1 MAAEYVSAWMTG
13 ELQALR
19 DVARE
24 FFEREAAP
32 QMAKWSE
39 QRFVD
44 REFWVKAGKIGLLC
58 PTVPEEYGGPGG
70 NILHQVAITEEQS
83 RVLEKGWGNN
93 VHSGVVTDY
102 ILRYGSKEQCQ
113 RWLPSMVEGTVIGAI
128 AMTEPGAGSDVRA
141 MSGRARRD
149 GDEYVIDAT
158 KTFITNGQTADL
170 IIVAVKLENP
180 QNPGADPRAIT
191 LIAVEA
197 DQAEGLVRGAPLRKI
212 GQHAADTSELFF
224 DGCRVPVA
232 NRIGAE
238 GSGFPALMNQMP
250 QERLILAVNAV
261 AQTEKAVQLTLAYTK
276 ERKVFGAPLYDQQN
290 TRFVLAEVATEVDV
304 AQAYIDKCVDALS
317 VGDLTPEDAA
327 KAKWWATELQ
337 GRVVDR
343 CLQLHGGYGYMREY
357 PIARAFADARI
368 TTIYGGTT
376 EIMKTI
382 IAKHLGL

>member
-1 MAAEYVSAWMTG
+1 MATDYVSEWMTD
-13 ELQALR
+13 ELQVLR
-19 DVARE
+19 DVARQ

-44 REFWVKAGKIGLLC
+44 REFWVKAGKLGLLC

-102 ILRYGSKEQCQ
+102 ILRYGSREQCQ
-113 RWLPSMVEGTVIGAI
+113 RWLPSMVEGTLIGAI

-141 MSGRARRD
+141 MVGRARRD

-180 QNPGADPRAIT
+180 QDPAADPRAIT

-197 DQAEGLVRGAPLRKI
+197 D
-212 GQHAADTSELFF
+212 
-224 DGCRVPVA
+224 
-232 NRIGAE
+232 
-238 GSGFPALMNQMP
+238 
-250 QERLILAVNAV
+250 
-261 AQTEKAVQLTLAYTK
+261 KA
-276 ERKVFGAPLYDQQN
+276 
-290 TRFVLAEVATEVDV
+290 
-304 AQAYIDKCVDALS
+304 
-317 VGDLTPEDAA
+317 
-327 KAKWWATELQ
+327 
-337 GRVVDR
+337 
-343 CLQLHGGYGYMREY
+343 
-357 PIARAFADARI
+357 
-368 TTIYGGTT
+368 
-376 EIMKTI
+376 
-382 IAKHLGL
+382 

>member
-1 MAAEYVSAWMTG
+1 MATDYVSGWMTD

-44 REFWVKAGKIGLLC
+44 REFWVKAGTIGLLC

-70 NILHQVAITEEQS
+70 TILHQVAITEEQS

-102 ILRYGSKEQCQ
+102 ILKYGSREQCE

-141 MSGRARRD
+141 MTGRARRD
-149 GDEYVIDAT
+149 GDEYVIDAA

-180 QNPGADPRAIT
+180 QDPAADPRAIT

-197 DQAEGLVRGAPLRKI
+197 AKAEGFHRGVPLRKI

-224 DGCRVPVA
+224 DGCRVPA
-232 NRIGAE
+232 GNRVGDEGA
-238 GSGFPALMNQMP
+238 GFPALMNQMP

-276 ERKVFGAPLYDQQN
+276 ERKVFGKPLYDQQN
-290 TRFVLAEVATEVDV
+290 TRFVLAECATLARAARLFVDDCIT
-304 AQAYIDKCVDALS
+304 AH
-317 VGDLTPEDAA
+317 AA
-327 KAKWWATELQ
+327 GRLDNATAAMAKWWLTDVQCKVLDEC
-337 GRVVDR
+337 V
-343 CLQLHGGYGYMREY
+343 QLFGGYGYMEEY
-357 PIARAFADARI
+357 PIARMYADARVQK
-368 TTIYGGTT
+368 IYGGAN
-376 EIMKTI
+376 EIMKEI
-382 IAKHLGL
+382 IARAL

>member
-1 MAAEYVSAWMTG
+1 MATDYVSEWMTD
-13 ELQALR
+13 ELQDLR
-19 DVARE
+19 DVARQ

-39 QRFVD
+39 QRYVD
-44 REFWVKAGKIGLLC
+44 REFWVKAGRVGLLC
-58 PTVPEEYGGPGG
+58 PTVPTEYGGPGG

-102 ILRYGSKEQCQ
+102 ILRYGSKEQCA

-141 MSGRARRD
+141 MSGHARRD

-180 QNPGADPRAIT
+180 QDPAADPRAIT
-191 LIAVEA
+191 LLAVEA
-197 DQAEGLVRGAPLRKI
+197 GQAAGFHRGAPLRKI

-224 DGCRVPVA
+224 EGCRVPVA

-238 GSGFPALMNQMP
+238 GAGFPALMNQMP

-261 AQTEKAVQLTLAYTK
+261 VQTEKAVRLTLAYTK
-276 ERKVFGAPLYDQQN
+276 ERKVFGKPLYDQQN
-290 TRFVLAEVATEVDV
+290 TRFVLAE
-304 AQAYIDKCVDALS
+304 C
-317 VGDLTPEDAA
+317 
-327 KAKWWATELQ
+327 
-337 GRVVDR
+337 
-343 CLQLHGGYGYMREY
+343 
-357 PIARAFADARI
+357 
-368 TTIYGGTT
+368 
-376 EIMKTI
+376 
-382 IAKHLGL
+382 

>member
-1 MAAEYVSAWMTG
+1 MATEYVSAWMTG

-32 QMAKWSE
+32 QMTRWSE

-44 REFWVKAGKIGLLC
+44 REFWVKAGTIGLLC

-102 ILRYGSKEQCQ
+102 ILRYGSTEQCQ

-141 MSGRARRD
+141 ITGRARRD

-170 IIVAVKLENP
+170 IIVAVKLDNP
-180 QNPGADPRAIT
+180 GDPGADPRAIT

-197 DQAEGLVRGAPLRKI
+197 GQAAGFRRVAPLRKI

-232 NRIGAE
+232 NRVGDEGA
-238 GSGFPALMNQMP
+238 GFPALMNQMP

-261 AQTEKAVQLTLAYTK
+261 VQTEKAVQLTLAYTK
-276 ERKVFGAPLYDQQN
+276 ERTVFGKPLYDQQN
-290 TRFVLAEVATEVDV
+290 TRFVLAECATLASAARLFLDHCVVAH
-304 AQAYIDKCVDALS
+304 AQGGLDNP
-317 VGDLTPEDAA
+317 TAA
-327 KAKWWATELQ
+327 MAKWWLTDVQCQVLDEC
-337 GRVVDR
+337 V
-343 CLQLHGGYGYMREY
+343 QLFGGYGYMEEY
-357 PIARAFADARI
+357 PIARMYADARVQK
-368 TTIYGGTT
+368 IYGGAN
-376 EIMKTI
+376 EIMKEI
-382 IAKHLGL
+382 IARAL

>member
-1 MAAEYVSAWMTG
+1 
-13 ELQALR
+13 
-19 DVARE
+19 
-24 FFEREAAP
+24 
-32 QMAKWSE
+32 
-39 QRFVD
+39 
-44 REFWVKAGKIGLLC
+44 
-58 PTVPEEYGGPGG
+58 
-70 NILHQVAITEEQS
+70 
-83 RVLEKGWGNN
+83 
-93 VHSGVVTDY
+93 VVTDY

-180 QNPGADPRAIT
+180 QDPGADPRAIT

-250 QERLILAVNAV
+250 QERLILAVYAV

-290 TRFVLAEVATEVDV
+290 TRFVLAECATLARAARLFVDHCV
-304 AQAYIDKCVDALS
+304 GAHAQGRLDNA
-317 VGDLTPEDAA
+317 TAA
-327 KAKWWATELQ
+327 MAKWWLTDVQ
-337 GRVVDR
+337 CRVLDECV
-343 CLQLHGGYGYMREY
+343 QLFGGYGYMEEY
-357 PIARAFADARI
+357 PIARMYADSRVQK
-368 TTIYGGTT
+368 IYGGAN
-376 EIMKTI
+376 EIMKEI
-382 IAKHLGL
+382 IARAL

>member
-1 MAAEYVSAWMTG
+1 MATDYVSAWMTD
-13 ELQALR
+13 ELQDLR
-19 DVARE
+19 DVARQ

-39 QRFVD
+39 QRYVD
-44 REFWVKAGKIGLLC
+44 REFWVKAGRVGLLC
-58 PTVPEEYGGPGG
+58 PTVPTEYGGPGG

-83 RVLEKGWGNN
+83 RVLDKGWGNN

-102 ILRYGSKEQCQ
+102 ILKYGSQEQCE

-141 MSGRARRD
+141 MAGRARRD
-149 GDEYVIDAT
+149 GDEYVIDAA

-180 QNPGADPRAIT
+180 QDPADPRAIT

-197 DQAEGLVRGAPLRKI
+197 DQAPGFVRGAPLRKI

-224 DGCRVPVA
+224 EGCRVPVA

-238 GSGFPALMNQMP
+238 GAGFPALMNQMP

-261 AQTEKAVQLTLAYTK
+261 VQTEKAVRLTLAYTK
-276 ERKVFGAPLYDQQN
+276 ERKVFGKPLYDQQN
-290 TRFVLAEVATEVDV
+290 TRFVLAECATLATAARLFVDHCIVAHARGRLDN
-304 AQAYIDKCVDALS
+304 KN
-317 VGDLTPEDAA
+317 AA
-327 KAKWWATELQ
+327 MAKWWLTDVQCQVLDEC
-337 GRVVDR
+337 V
-343 CLQLHGGYGYMREY
+343 QLFGGYGYMEEY
-357 PIARAFADARI
+357 PIARMYADSRVQK
-368 TTIYGGTT
+368 IYGGAN
-376 EIMKTI
+376 EIMKEI
-382 IAKHLGL
+382 IARAL

>member
-1 MAAEYVSAWMTG
+1 MATDYVSEWMTD
-13 ELQALR
+13 ELRDLR
-19 DVARE
+19 DVARQ

-32 QMAKWSE
+32 LMAKWSE

-44 REFWVKAGKIGLLC
+44 REFWVKAGSVGLLC

-70 NILHQVAITEEQS
+70 SILHQVAITEEQS

-102 ILRYGSKEQCQ
+102 ILKYGSEEQRR
-113 RWLPSMVEGTVIGAI
+113 RWLPSMVAGTLIGAI

-141 MSGRARRD
+141 MAGRARRD

-180 QNPGADPRAIT
+180 HDPAADPRAIT
-191 LIAVEA
+191 LFGVEA
-197 DQAEGLVRGAPLRKI
+197 EAAEGFSRGAPLRKI

-232 NRIGAE
+232 NRIGDE
-238 GSGFPALMNQMP
+238 GAGFPALMNQMP

-261 AQTEKAVQLTLAYTK
+261 AQAEKAVRLTLEYTK
-276 ERKVFGAPLYDQQN
+276 ARKVFGKPLYDQQN
-290 TRFVLAEVATEVDV
+290 TRFVLAECATLARAGRLFLDHCVTAH
-304 AQAYIDKCVDALS
+304 AQGRLDNA
-317 VGDLTPEDAA
+317 TAA
-327 KAKWWATELQ
+327 MAKWWLTDVQCQVLDEC
-337 GRVVDR
+337 V
-343 CLQLHGGYGYMREY
+343 QLFGGYGYMEEY
-357 PIARAFADARI
+357 PIARMYADSRVQK
-368 TTIYGGTT
+368 IYGGAN
-376 EIMKTI
+376 EIMKEI
-382 IAKHLGL
+382 IARAL